1 MFHPNRPG
9 SAPPLGRVRFDLNPQ
24 PPLRG
29 ILRNPLPNA
38 TNATQVAHA
47 VERRRQLEDE
57 LRAALDMERIAINYG
72 YAALASEWGRK
83 VHALSFRVDE
93 ARQTEI
99 VARSGT
105 FFLFPLSLPS
115 LTSSSTPFSAPRLNA
130 PVMAPPPALFLRSV
144 PRMPRLDNR
153 RATLHIGSVR
163 PRGHI
168 IPPPPEF
175 QMSRSHFIPRH
186 RITHDLDRVVVTAST
201 QGGPHAQTRRMRE
214 RLEAGARL
222 KGGNAVVGVETWY
235 NPVDWSLT
243 ASGRAVRVVRD

>member
-99 VARSGT
+99 VAR
-105 FFLFPLSLPS
+105 
-115 LTSSSTPFSAPRLNA
+115 SAPRLNA